1 MTILQR
7 IETAAAEICTI
18 SGELGRLGEEK
29 KKEPYSAEFR
39 WAVRAH
45 SLYSRLLLKF
55 DDLQA
60 AMIEYQTG
68 QAPTPLP
75 ARTPLTDAWEDPKAS
90 MSFLRSLNN
99 DGVSDEY
106 DQEMGLHEALAD
118 FKDRD
123 IEPRD

>member
-7 IETAAAEICTI
+7 ITYFANGI
-18 SGELGRLGEEK
+18 SM
-29 KKEPYSAEFR
+29 
-39 WAVRAH
+39 
-45 SLYSRLLLKF
+45 YSRWMGQDGITNEQMRMWGSLLTSAF